1 MYIWTVRLLLML
13 REEKLD
19 QFKMNKKWEVER
31 CGGQSNYK
39 ANVNPHSFL
48 LSKAIC
54 VLINVYLT
62 FNTLWHSLFIH
73 PFTLTKERIK
83 MCLFLIIFNYFYL
96 ISCLWITLK
105 SLIMLCLVQ
114 IVIIYQMT
122 SCFQPKCFELVNR
135 ITGNKHADMLCLCTN
150 VTCLLITATKK
161 TASIILI

>member
-1 MYIWTVRLLLML
+1 MTS
-13 REEKLD
+13 
-19 QFKMNKKWEVER
+19 F
-31 CGGQSNYK
+31 GGQSNYK

-48 LSKAIC
+48 LSNVIC

-73 PFTLTKERIK
+73 PFKGK
-83 MCLFLIIFNYFYL
+83 DKNVFIFNYFYL

-114 IVIIYQMT
+114 IVIIHQMT

-135 ITGNKHADMLCLCTN
+135 ITGNKHVGILCLCTN

-161 TASIILI
+161 TDSIILI